1 MTTEILDVDDSIIEC
16 NFVQI
21 KQFSNMASDGTN
33 ETRSGRYSGSIH
45 SIENFGS
52 KRWVVLAYLAAD
64 FNKYREQKMSDVE
77 IIKKCL
83 KFLNEPESR
92 KKYQKKES
100 VPKYG
105 NLLLASENIKFT
117 NKFGYESAILELV
130 IDQRKNE
137 NFWGEGEKL

>member
-1 MTTEILDVDDSIIEC
+1 MLNEFNSEEMIEC
-16 NFVQI
+16 SFLPI
-21 KQFSNMASDGTN
+21 KQYGTMAKS
-33 ETRSGRYSGSIH
+33 ETDELRSGRYAGSMY
-45 SIENFGS
+45 SLADYGS
-52 KRWVVLAYLAAD
+52 KRWVVLAYLVAD
-64 FNKYREQKMSDVE
+64 FQKHREEKLTETQ

-83 KFLNEPESR
+83 NFLNTPEAR

-105 NLLLASENIKFT
+105 NLELASENIKFT
-117 NKFGYESAILELV
+117 NKSGQEVAILELI